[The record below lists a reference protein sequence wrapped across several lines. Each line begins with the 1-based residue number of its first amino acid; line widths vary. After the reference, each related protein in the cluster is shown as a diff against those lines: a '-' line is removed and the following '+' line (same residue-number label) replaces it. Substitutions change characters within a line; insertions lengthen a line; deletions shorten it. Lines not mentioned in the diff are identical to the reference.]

1 MNESKDENSISNN
14 NESESNLNERSTNNN
29 NDTTTIKGK
38 IYNLEKVFDDLYDQ
52 IILSKDEILR
62 LLKERELYDNI
73 LEDSTSKD
81 KNELLK
87 DLEVVMKDMDG
98 YFDKQKRENE
108 ELQLKIARLKTQKTV
123 LQGKF
128 IALQRRI
135 SNLETQVGSDEINFE

>member
-135 SNLETQVGSDEINFE
+135 SNLEAQVGSDEINFD